1 MKDLRTLLEASI
13 LDIEGTME
21 EGDAILKAEKEFKKI
36 VKNILNFNDYKIHQ
50 NISTA
55 KFSILS
61 KYKRIKISDDLKSVL
76 KTDKEFLEVGMSLS
90 QGDGYTDRWGNND
103 WMIQIALKNSN
114 DRPLNWSPFNDC
126 KYFII
131 NIKDSITSEKQ
142 IFKKFVTP
150 EILGDFEKFINGVSL
165 GGYAEY
171 NEGKKIH

>member
-1 MKDLRTLLEASI
+1 MKDLRILLEASI
-13 LDIEGTME
+13 LDIDGTME

-36 VKNILNFNDYKIHQ
+36 VKNILNFNDYTIHQ

-171 NEGKKIH
+171 KEGKKIH

>member
-13 LDIEGTME
+13 LDIDGTME

-36 VKNILNFNDYKIHQ
+36 VKNILNFNDYTIHQ

>member
-1 MKDLRTLLEASI
+1 
-13 LDIEGTME
+13 
-21 EGDAILKAEKEFKKI
+21 
-36 VKNILNFNDYKIHQ
+36 
-50 NISTA
+50 
-55 KFSILS
+55 
-61 KYKRIKISDDLKSVL
+61 
-76 KTDKEFLEVGMSLS
+76 MSLS

-131 NIKDSITSEKQ
+131 NIKDSIISEKQ

-171 NEGKKIH
+171 KEGKKIH

>member
-13 LDIEGTME
+13 LDIDGTME

-36 VKNILNFNDYKIHQ
+36 VKNILNFNDYTIHQ

-61 KYKRIKISDDLKSVL
+61 KYKRIKISDDLKSIL

-131 NIKDSITSEKQ
+131 YIKDSITSEKQ

-171 NEGKKIH
+171 KEGKKIH

>member
-13 LDIEGTME
+13 LDIDGTME

-36 VKNILNFNDYKIHQ
+36 VKNILNFNDYTIHQ

-90 QGDGYTDRWGNND
+90 QGDGYTDRWGNNA

-165 GGYAEY
+165 GGYTEY
-171 NEGKKIH
+171 KEGKKIH

>member
-13 LDIEGTME
+13 LDIDGTME

-36 VKNILNFNDYKIHQ
+36 VKNILNFNDYTIHQ

-90 QGDGYTDRWGNND
+90 QGDGYTDRWE
-103 WMIQIALKNSN
+103 
-114 DRPLNWSPFNDC
+114 
-126 KYFII
+126 
-131 NIKDSITSEKQ
+131 IT
-142 IFKKFVTP
+142 I
-150 EILGDFEKFINGVSL
+150 G
-165 GGYAEY
+165 
-171 NEGKKIH
+171 

>member
-36 VKNILNFNDYKIHQ
+36 VKNILNFNDYTIHQ

>member
-1 MKDLRTLLEASI
+1 MKTLKDILEASI
-13 LDIEGTME
+13 LDIDGTME
-21 EGDAILKAEKEFKKI
+21 EGDLILKAEKEFKKI
-36 VKNILNFNDYKIHQ
+36 VKNILNFNDYTIHQ

-61 KYKRIKISDDLKSVL
+61 KYKRIKISNDLKSIL

>member
-1 MKDLRTLLEASI
+1 MKDLRILLEASI
-13 LDIEGTME
+13 LDIDGTME

-36 VKNILNFNDYKIHQ
+36 VKNILNFNDYTIHQ

-61 KYKRIKISDDLKSVL
+61 KYKRIKISDDLKSIL

-171 NEGKKIH
+171 KEGKKIH

>member
-13 LDIEGTME
+13 LDIDGTME

-36 VKNILNFNDYKIHQ
+36 VKNILNFNDYTIHQ

-171 NEGKKIH
+171 KEGKKIH